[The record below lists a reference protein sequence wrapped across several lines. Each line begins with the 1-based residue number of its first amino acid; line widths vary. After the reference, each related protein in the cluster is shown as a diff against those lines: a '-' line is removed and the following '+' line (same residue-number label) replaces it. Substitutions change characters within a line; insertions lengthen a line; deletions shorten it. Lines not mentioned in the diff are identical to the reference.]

1 MEEIDKQFRR
11 VEKRLKDE
19 QLRIN
24 KGEKNVAFWTI
35 WIMVAIAIV
44 TSLFVFSTISGDYK
58 KTQQLEIKIAILS
71 EKVHLQDTHI
81 SDIEEQ
87 VSESPQS
94 LDVNINKMVE
104 KLDSDYKKL
113 QEIIIGNPANIIE
126 FALLIKEV
134 DSLKESYKDHK
145 DSVYREMERSFGIF
159 QWFIYMNIFIGL
171 GILGMAVNIYRQSK
185 SIQRTKDKE
194 FSEEIPKADK

>member
-1 MEEIDKQFRR
+1 MTKMRDWEEERAR
-11 VEKRLKDE
+11 S
-19 QLRIN
+19 RIRA
-24 KGEKNVAFWTI
+24 VTAFVPI
-35 WIMVAIAIV
+35 LAIAIA
-44 TSLFVFSTISGDYK
+44 TSLFVFSTISRDYQ
-58 KTQQLEIKIAILS
+58 KTQSLENQILLLS
-71 EKVHLQDTHI
+71 ETIHLQDTYI
-81 SDIEEQ
+81 SDIEERI
-87 VSESPQS
+87 SESPQS
-94 LDVNINKMVE
+94 VDVNINKIVE

-134 DSLKESYKDHK
+134 DNLKESYKDHK
-145 DSVYREMERSFGIF
+145 DSVYREMERNFGIF